1 MEWGCCNGRFSWF
14 VFSLIT
20 ISRSRTMR
28 QILVFQILDAVML
41 EVLSSHA
48 LLQLAFSILAG
59 FLKLLVHF
67 HQQQILLESSLGM
80 FGCLS
85 FSVWSFLVSFYLLL
99 QKLEHI
105 MALLLSLTKI
115 FWFLLGENVFQSRF
129 TSQINK

>member
-1 MEWGCCNGRFSWF
+1 
-14 VFSLIT
+14 
-20 ISRSRTMR
+20 MR
-28 QILVFQILDAVML
+28 QMLVSQTLDAVML
-41 EVLSSHA
+41 EVLLLHA
-48 LLQLAFSILAG
+48 LFQLNFTMNSG
-59 FLKLLVHF
+59 FLKLLAHF

>member
-1 MEWGCCNGRFSWF
+1 MMQ
-14 VFSLIT
+14 L
-20 ISRSRTMR
+20 
-28 QILVFQILDAVML
+28 LVHQALDAVML
-41 EVLSSHA
+41 EVLLLHA
-48 LLQLAFSILAG
+48 LLQQTITIAAG
-59 FLKLLVHF
+59 ILKLLVHF

-85 FSVWSFLVSFYLLL
+85 FSVWSFLVSFYCLL